1 MTPEEIL
8 RDQKKAKQ
16 AQRDL
21 DRLTGARERE
31 MEQLAEQFKISST
44 EAGRELLGRLQDEL
58 TVAEDTYQKA
68 KEALWK
74 LLAEKMG
81 ET

>member
-1 MTPEEIL
+1 MTPEEIQ

-31 MEQLAEQFKISST
+31 MEQLTEQFKITST
-44 EAGRELLGRLQDEL
+44 AAGQELLVRLEEEL
-58 TVAEDTYQKA
+58 IEAEDEYRKA

-74 LLAEKMG
+74 LLDEKMR
-81 ET
+81 EK

>member
-31 MEQLAEQFKISST
+31 MQQLEEQFKITST
-44 EAGRELLGRLQDEL
+44 EAGQELLARLEL
-58 TVAEDTYQKA
+58 ELMEAENKYRKA

-74 LLAEKMG
+74 LLNEKLG
-81 ET
+81 E